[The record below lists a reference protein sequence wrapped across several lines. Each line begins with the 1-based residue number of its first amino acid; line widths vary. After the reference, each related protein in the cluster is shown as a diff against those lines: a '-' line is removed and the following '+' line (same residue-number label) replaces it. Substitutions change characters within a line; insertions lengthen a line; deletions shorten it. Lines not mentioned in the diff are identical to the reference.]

1 MSLHILSL
9 ETSSAWCG
17 VALLRGLVDA
27 SSPVALIS
35 REHQGVQ
42 EHSARLLPMID
53 EVLAEAGIARS
64 AIDAIAFG
72 QGPGGFTGLRVAC
85 GVAQGLGFALD
96 RPVLPV
102 VSHAAVAVQAQGTA
116 GQPIVVAMD
125 ARMQE
130 VYVAAYA
137 QPSGGE
143 QQVLL
148 APQLMALEGLDEWL
162 GQTFGQTPGTLPR
175 GVPDA
180 GDAIGDAIVA
190 DAEPASTGW
199 WLAGDAAAAYPD
211 AFAGVAA
218 AQHVP
223 DAVRPT
229 ASAVAMLARR
239 AWLRGEAIA
248 PELAM
253 PLYVRDK
260 VAFTTAERLL
270 GAGGNPKVAPAAPVG
285 EGA

>member
-1 MSLHILSL
+1 
-9 ETSSAWCG
+9 
-17 VALLRGLVDA
+17 
-27 SSPVALIS
+27 
-35 REHQGVQ
+35 
-42 EHSARLLPMID
+42 MID

-102 VSHAAVAVQAQGTA
+102 VSHAAVSVQAQGTA

-137 QPSGGE
+137 QPSGAE

-162 GQTFGQTPGTLPR
+162 RQTFGQVAGAPVN

-180 GDAIGDAIVA
+180 GA
-190 DAEPASTGW
+190 DGAPAGTGW

-260 VAFTTAERLL
+260 VAFTTAERML
-270 GAGGNPKVAPAAPVG
+270 GAGGNPKVAPAALAG